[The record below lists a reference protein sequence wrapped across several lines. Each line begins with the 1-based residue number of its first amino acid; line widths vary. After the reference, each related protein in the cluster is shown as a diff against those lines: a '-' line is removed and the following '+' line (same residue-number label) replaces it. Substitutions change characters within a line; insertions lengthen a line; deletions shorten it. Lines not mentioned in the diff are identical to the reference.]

1 MTTTEPNTHTPTT
14 DIGLAGT
21 GTSLAGT
28 GTSLAVTNGQP
39 EEKFRYSPAVITWA
53 REEAERNGQTGLCE
67 RFPDLKAWEQGSKLP
82 SHDQMSEFAETVYIP
97 YGDIIMPEP
106 PEEADNPSGGFYT
119 PDGLGGPR
127 VSWNLRDTLDDM
139 LWRQDWLR
147 GYRAWSDKDMLEF
160 VGRASLEDAP
170 GELAREIR
178 DALGLQDGWA
188 GRCANQSTAL
198 EELRRRV
205 WDLGV
210 VTIIDDVVK
219 HNPERPLN
227 PAEFRGFALSNR
239 WAPFVFIN
247 GSVSKPA
254 QTFTLVHELV
264 HIWLG
269 HSCTCIDV
277 LDRLAVT
284 GETGCEVEE
293 FCNQVAAEVLLPAKE
308 VRAVWGQTG
317 KTAGRRGTS
326 QRAASQRAASQLT
339 TGQAAGQLSMLAAQF
354 KVSRPVMAYRACSLK
369 LLPWSV
375 LEELRHD
382 PKFVNHRRSPAS
394 KKLSSYDGWPEVFD
408 MNNRKIGEAYARTVL
423 GAPDNMI
430 PDLLETGDLVGL
442 YWNAVEPYTKY
453 LSGEDITQYQN
464 GTTLI
469 LGL

>member
-1 MTTTEPNTHTPTT
+1 MTTTEPNTNTT
-14 DIGLAGT
+14 TT
-21 GTSLAGT
+21 GASPA
-28 GTSLAVTNGQP
+28 ATNGHSAEP
-39 EEKFRYSPAVITWA
+39 LRYNPAVIAWM

-67 RFPDLKAWEQGSKLP
+67 RFPDLKAWEQGRKFP
-82 SHDQMSEFAETVYIP
+82 SIKQVRELADAIYMP
-97 YGDIIMPEP
+97 YGFLGFNEPYEMP
-106 PEEADNPSGGFYT
+106 DNPSGGFYT

-127 VSWNLRDTLDDM
+127 VSWNLRDTLRDM
-139 LWRQDWLR
+139 LLRQDWLR
-147 GYRAWSDKDMLEF
+147 GYRGWYGADLLEF
-160 VGRASLEDAP
+160 VGSASVQDAP
-170 GELAREIR
+170 EELARDIR
-178 DALGLQDGWA
+178 KSLGLEPGWA
-188 GRCANQSTAL
+188 ARCANQAKAL
-198 EELRRRV
+198 GELRRRV

-227 PAEFRGFALSNR
+227 PDEFRGFALSNK

-284 GETGCEVEE
+284 GETGCDVEE

-308 VRAVWGQTG
+308 VRAAWQPEG
-317 KTAGRRGTS
+317 KTAARR
-326 QRAASQRAASQLT
+326 A
-339 TGQAAGQLSMLAAQF
+339 TGQGEARRRVAGQIAKQLASLAGQF

-369 LLPWSV
+369 LLPWAT

-394 KKLSSYDGWPEVFD
+394 KALSCYDGWPEVFK
-408 MNNRKIGEAYARTVL
+408 MNNRKIGEEYARTVL
-423 GAPDNMI
+423 CAPYNMI
-430 PDLLETGDLVGL
+430 PDLQETGDLVGL

-453 LSGEDITQYQN
+453 IRGEDITQTRN
-464 GTTLI
+464 
-469 LGL
+469 

>member
-1 MTTTEPNTHTPTT
+1 MPTTKPNLNTATTT
-14 DIGLAGT
+14 IGPA
-21 GTSLAGT
+21 A
-28 GTSLAVTNGQP
+28 ANGQP
-39 EEKFRYSPAVITWA
+39 EERPYITQAVLTWA
-53 REEAERNGQTGLCE
+53 REEAERNGQTGLCD
-67 RFPDLKAWEQGSKLP
+67 RFPELEAWEQGSKRP
-82 SHDQMSEFAETVYIP
+82 NATQVREFADAIYMP
-97 YGDIIMPEP
+97 YGFLTSAEP
-106 PEEADNPSGGFYT
+106 YEMADNPSGGFYT

-139 LWRQDWLR
+139 LFRQDWLR
-147 GYRAWSDKDMLEF
+147 GYRAWSDEDLLEF

-170 GELAREIR
+170 GELARDIR
-178 DALGLQDGWA
+178 KSLGLEPGWA
-188 GRCANQSTAL
+188 ARCANQAKAL
-198 EELRRRV
+198 GELRRRV

-219 HNPERPLN
+219 HNPQRPLN

-308 VRAVWGQTG
+308 VRAVWRQAG
-317 KTAGRRGTS
+317 KTAGRR
-326 QRAASQRAASQLT
+326 AAERHTAGKS
-339 TGQAAGQLSMLAAQF
+339 AGQTAKQLARQLASLAAQF

-369 LLPWSV
+369 LLPWAA
-375 LEELRHD
+375 LEELRQD
-382 PKFVNHRRSPAS
+382 PKFINHRRSPAS
-394 KKLSSYDGWPEVFD
+394 KELNSYGGWPAIFA
-408 MNNRKIGEAYARTVL
+408 MNNRKISEQYARTVL
-423 GAPDNMI
+423 CAPHNMI
-430 PDLLETGDLVGL
+430 PDLQETGDLVGL

-453 LSGEDITQYQN
+453 IRGEDLTQTRN
-464 GTTLI
+464 GN
-469 LGL
+469 

>member
-1 MTTTEPNTHTPTT
+1 MTTTEPNTNTATT
-14 DIGLAGT
+14 GINPAT
-21 GTSLAGT
+21 A
-28 GTSLAVTNGQP
+28 NGHP
-39 EEKFRYSPAVITWA
+39 EEQYRYSPAIITWA
-53 REEAERNGQTGLCE
+53 REGAERNGQTGLCE

-82 SHDQMSEFAETVYIP
+82 SHDQMSEFAEAIHIP
-97 YGDIIMPEP
+97 YGDLIRSKP
-106 PEEADNPSGGFYT
+106 PPWDNNPSGGFYT
-119 PDGLGGPR
+119 SDGQQEGLT
-127 VSWNLRDTLDDM
+127 SWNLRDTLYDM
-139 LWRQDWLR
+139 LFRQDWLR
-147 GYRAWSDKDMLEF
+147 GYRAWSDEDMLEF
-160 VGRASLEDAP
+160 VGRASLQDAP
-170 GELAREIR
+170 GKLARDIR
-178 DALGLQDGWA
+178 KSLGLESGWA
-188 GRCANQSTAL
+188 ARCANQSKAL

-227 PAEFRGFALSNR
+227 PAEFRGFALSNK

-308 VRAVWGQTG
+308 VRAAWGQAGKT
-317 KTAGRRGTS
+317 KTAG
-326 QRAASQRAASQLT
+326 QRAAERHTAERHTAERHTAGKS
-339 TGQAAGQLSMLAAQF
+339 AGQTAKQLARQLASLAAQF
-354 KVSRPVMAYRACSLK
+354 KVSRPVMAWRACSLK
-369 LLPWSV
+369 LLPWAT
-375 LEELRHD
+375 LEELRQD
-382 PKFVNHRRSPAS
+382 SRFVNHRRSPAS
-394 KKLSSYDGWPEVFD
+394 KKLDSYDGWPEVFD